1 LRRPPE
7 FGFSAFP
14 TEALPDFPAFREV
27 GDGNRVEYITAFSER
42 KQLLASIIFC
52 RRRFFAKLSL
62 NLFVPAPQ
70 TRIDEKFCFE

>member
-52 RRRFFAKLSL
+52 RRRFFSNLSL
-62 NLFVPAPQ
+62 NLFLPALQ
-70 TRIDEKFCFE
+70 TRIDENFCFE